1 MSAVQPRFLFVP
13 ESLCCR
19 AGAGTGWG
27 HRPTR
32 WIHAASPL
40 MAQAQTAGILR
51 QLCNSSV
58 NGREVGMRRAQ
69 AMPLTRAASRETLRA
84 ALRLWTT
91 PFCAVRT
98 RIGSAAARARRAA
111 ALSPA
116 ASASSTLRTCD
127 LNCERRD
134 LLISVRRIILR
145 AAFLAE
151 VVLAMRPPPM
161 KHAVGGRRRQAP
173 QCRLL

>member
-13 ESLCCR
+13 ESCCR
-19 AGAGTGWG
+19 SAEAEMRSGPG
-27 HRPTR
+27 PTR
-32 WIHAASPL
+32 WIHAASPP
-40 MAQAQTAGILR
+40 AARAQTAGLLR
-51 QLCNSSV
+51 QLCNSLV
-58 NGREVGMRRAQ
+58 NRLEVGMRSAQ
-69 AMPLTRAASRETLRA
+69 AMALMRAASRETLRA

-98 RIGSAAARARRAA
+98 RTGSASASARRAA
-111 ALSPA
+111 VLSPA

-134 LLISVRRIILR
+134 LLISVRRTILR
-145 AAFLAE
+145 VAFLAE
-151 VVLAMRPPPM
+151 VVLAIWPPPM
-161 KHAVGGRRRQAP
+161 EHAVGGRRRQAR